1 MQMIDCLE
9 LPYFGGWSICAMYS
23 QEHGQLRNIEKA
35 VDRIHERHEISA
47 SRNMMQ
53 KDDKFVCM
61 LVNPQYLEPS
71 LAHR

>member
-1 MQMIDCLE
+1 
-9 LPYFGGWSICAMYS
+9 MYS